1 MLAYRGYVRFRQWL
15 MRNRVARR
23 LAGAGLLPVANVLR
37 KLDSSVLNAHSR
49 DVRVRHEFNL
59 MAAKGS
65 GDHMEH
71 DHVPLMNIA
80 IDKMHFSPDDRV
92 LDLGCGAGWASL
104 MIRSRLG
111 ESCRVV
117 GVDIS
122 DEFVRRANAKSRGL
136 ANVSFLQGTAEQIP
150 CPDRTFTKVLS
161 FSSFYYFPDPKR
173 ALEEILRVVAPGGHL
188 FILTCLYKD
197 RPDWAEQESG
207 LKWEART
214 GTSVHVLSAKEYETL
229 LTASGWREPQTQE
242 IVLEKPADPHHSR
255 ALLVSGRRA

>member
-1 MLAYRGYVRFRQWL
+1 
-15 MRNRVARR
+15 
-23 LAGAGLLPVANVLR
+23 
-37 KLDSSVLNAHSR
+37 VLNAHSR

-65 GDHMEH
+65 GEHMEH
-71 DHVPLMNIA
+71 DHVPLMKIA
-80 IDKMHFSPDDRV
+80 IEKMNLSSDDSV

-104 MIRSRLG
+104 MVRSRLG

-122 DEFVRRANAKSRGL
+122 DEFVRRASAKSQEM
-136 ANVSFLQGTAEQIP
+136 ANVSFLQGTADQIP
-150 CPDRTFTKVLS
+150 SSDAAFTKVLS

-173 ALEEILRVVAPGGHL
+173 ALKEIFRVVAPGGRL

-214 GTSVHVLSAKEYETL
+214 GASVHVLSAKEYEAL
-229 LTASGWREPQTQE
+229 LSATGWREPRTEE
-242 IVLEKPADPHHSR
+242 IVLENSPDPHHSR
-255 ALLVSGRRA
+255 ALLISGSRPLLPRGENVT